1 MVAHPEK
8 KLLWWVD
15 SDVVFTEMLFEPP
28 WGTYARHNLLIHSWD
43 EAVYDT
49 KNWLD
54 RHQRRQLRHQE
65 LPVAL
70 NLLDGCAKMGPCGPV
85 GEKYGRIFA
94 KALSNRAAYEADEQ
108 CESFFS

>member
-8 KLLWWVD
+8 KLLWWLD
-15 SDVVFTEMLFEPP
+15 SDMVFTEMLFKPP
-28 WGTYARHNLLIHSWD
+28 WGTYARHNLLIHGWD

-65 LPVAL
+65 LPVVAEPPRRL
-70 NLLDGCAKMGPCGPV
+70 GQDWAVRPG
-85 GEKYGRIFA
+85 GREVRED
-94 KALSNRAAYEADEQ
+94 LR
-108 CESFFS
+108 